1 MLFKFLADTVLVT
14 LPSVPCPWPGVPQF
28 PDIARSSINI
38 VPRSTISLTVELKR
52 GGDFSGEYLR
62 RDQRQWSQKVE
73 LFQVGNEFFPTFVFG
88 FKVGSLFLPL
98 LGSASKT
105 CNFLGFSRFGFAF
118 FFFFAT
124 VILIGGRN
132 PTVASYM
139 SEGRF
144 SLCLSHFLNMVL
156 ILLVYYGPGIS
167 TPSS

>member
-98 LGSASKT
+98 LGVLLKPVISQ
-105 CNFLGFSRFGFAF
+105 GFRDLVSLF
-118 FFFFAT
+118 FFFCYRDSDWWQKPY
-124 VILIGGRN
+124 G
-132 PTVASYM
+132 S
-139 SEGRF
+139 
-144 SLCLSHFLNMVL
+144 FL
-156 ILLVYYGPGIS
+156 YE
-167 TPSS
+167 